1 MWISRRESLPLG
13 TAHACCLIVK
23 LRHLM
28 MQPIDSFDT
37 TSCVYREPFV
47 KIDSITIENFRG
59 IRRVSAKD
67 LGDTIIIAGQNG
79 SGKSCVF
86 DAIRLLKSV
95 YGGYQQNEWQN
106 WLGEFSIA
114 PNASAESLRGMFND
128 PSKQVLIECSIIL
141 DDVEKEFISKNAE
154 SLLTDTIWRMIL
166 PEAFQ
171 FGAYHLAL
179 FASQFRDREPE
190 VKARVETELPGLL
203 AELAQ
208 QQIVGHVTVPP
219 GGGIMIRSS
228 FLLPVVFTTYRP
240 QEIGVVDYH
249 GAQRHY
255 GRELVQAVNISLDQ
269 SSQQQRQHALY
280 NYSNKYN
287 NIKSELAASYIKE
300 MFSKSA
306 GVAEAAT
313 SLTDT
318 MKELFKTFF
327 PDKTF
332 EGPTPTAEG
341 NLSFPVKTTAGTTH
355 DLDDLSAGEKEILYG
370 YLRIRNSAP
379 KHSIIL
385 LDEPELHL
393 NPRLIRN
400 LPEFYRRH
408 LGRSLNN
415 QIWLVSHSDALLREA
430 VGKPGFDV
438 FHMQPATSQMQAG
451 FITSGLGQNQLKPL
465 SATQDV
471 DIALTDLVGDLA
483 AYEPGRK
490 AIIFEGGGD
499 SDFDQSMTLKLFPEL
514 GKSINLISGSNK
526 AKVRALHEVLN
537 RAHERGDLKTS
548 FYAIVDRD
556 FDKPIE
562 PDDAVIKRFSW
573 DVYHIENYLLDE
585 NAISY
590 VVSSLS
596 LSGGVSPEKVIEE
609 LRSAARE
616 TVPFA
621 VRHRVNSYVSQQ
633 LIRSID
639 LSSNPAAEDFTKE
652 ILNAADRSLKRL
664 ASIREGALS
673 DEAVR
678 VTEQSV
684 KQEIEQAFAD
694 GSWRARLPGRDILK
708 AYADRLPNGISYE
721 TLRNMIL
728 TRMADTQTRPAGMAS
743 VIDQIVAA

>member
-1 MWISRRESLPLG
+1 M
-13 TAHACCLIVK
+13 
-23 LRHLM
+23 
-28 MQPIDSFDT
+28 
-37 TSCVYREPFV
+37 
-47 KIDSITIENFRG
+47 KIESITIENFRG
-59 IRRVSAKD
+59 IRRVTAKD
-67 LGDTIIIAGQNG
+67 LGDTVIIAGQNG

-95 YGGYQQNEWQN
+95 YGGYQQNEWQS

-114 PNASAESLRGMFND
+114 PNASSESLRGMFND
-128 PSKQVLIECSIIL
+128 PSKQILIECNISL
-141 DDVEKEFISKNAE
+141 DDSEKEFISNNAE
-154 SLLTDTIWRMIL
+154 SLLTDATWRTIL

-190 VKARVETELPGLL
+190 VKARVEAELPGLK

-208 QQIVGHVTVPP
+208 QQIIGHVTVPV
-219 GGGIMIRSS
+219 GAGIMIRPS

-300 MFSKSA
+300 LFAKKA
-306 GVAEAAT
+306 GSDEPTT

-332 EGPTPTAEG
+332 EGPTPTPDG
-341 NLSFPVKTTAGTTH
+341 NLSFPVSTTAGTTH

-400 LPEFYRRH
+400 LPEFYRKH
-408 LGRSLNN
+408 LGRALNN

-438 FHMQPATSQMQAG
+438 FHMQAATSQMQAG
-451 FITSGLGQNQLKPL
+451 FITSSLGQNQLKPL

-471 DIALTDLVGDLA
+471 DIALTDIVGDLA

-499 SDFDQSMTLKLFPEL
+499 SDFDQSMTLRLFPEL
-514 GKSINLISGSNK
+514 GKSINLVSGSNK
-526 AKVRALHEVLN
+526 SKVRALHEVLN

-556 FDKPIE
+556 FENPE
-562 PDDAVIKRFSW
+562 NSNDAVVKTFSW

-585 NAISY
+585 NAISH

-596 LSGGVSPEKVIEE
+596 LSGVTTPEKVIEE

-621 VRHRVNSYVSQQ
+621 VRYRVNSYVSQQ
-633 LIRSID
+633 LIRAID
-639 LSSNPAAEDFTKE
+639 LSSNPAAGDFTKE

-664 ASIREGALS
+664 SGLREGPLS
-673 DEAVR
+673 DDAVR
-678 VTEQSV
+678 AAEQSV
-684 KQEIEQAFAD
+684 TDEIETAFAD
-694 GSWRARLPGRDILK
+694 GSWRSRLPGRDILK
-708 AYADRLPNGISYE
+708 AYAGRLANGISYE

-728 TRMADTQTRPAGMAS
+728 TRMADTNQRPSGMAT